1 MRIWTS
7 LAVLAAIV
15 GGIAFTSLSA
25 SAYTCTTNCQ
35 SYGNQTS
42 CQRTCF

>member
-1 MRIWTS
+1 MRIFAT

-15 GGIAFTSLSA
+15 GGVAFSA
-25 SAYTCTTNCQ
+25 GASNCTTNCQ
-35 SYGNQTS
+35 SYGNQTT